1 MHKIQTYCQVKFLE
15 VFFNSIPEVSLSELI
30 SGSKNSKIYIE
41 LSSFL
46 YSKACISVDNIAQI
60 LSLAQNGNPFFKKL
74 IKASTSGGSEII
86 DSSKLFEHLL
96 TELQVALHTPANSVH
111 LYYQK
116 NSVLSR
122 SNYGWLTLHDENWQ
136 SRFAHLSI
144 KKSYKVDRN
153 EALNTFTGW
162 SVLKHIHLPINAA
175 VIVDNYILDKPDY
188 YENNIFEV
196 MRHLLPDGLD
206 HLNFDLAI
214 ITKRDLVNPKG
225 KLEIL
230 NNFIQNLH
238 LSYSVMITIY
248 CTPADNPHDR
258 DVLTNYYRIHS
269 GHSLDYYNKNGNII
283 KDTTF
288 QIIGLTGEENNPHNL
303 ILRNIANV
311 ASRGKLDFDMYGAGG
326 NRLFNT

>member
-15 VFFNSIPEVSLSELI
+15 VFFNNIPEVSLSEMI
-30 SGSKNSKIYIE
+30 SGSENSKIYIE

-46 YSKACISVDNIAQI
+46 YSKACISVDSIAQI

-86 DSSKLFEHLL
+86 DYSKFFNNLL
-96 TELQVALHTPANSVH
+96 TELQVALNTPANSVH
-111 LYYQK
+111 MYYQQ
-116 NSVLSR
+116 NTVLSN
-122 SNYGWLTLHDENWQ
+122 SKFGWLTLDNENWQ
-136 SRFAHLSI
+136 SRFGHLSI

-153 EALNTFTGW
+153 NALNQFTGW
-162 SVLKHIHLPINAA
+162 SVLSSIELPINAA
-175 VIVDNYILDKPDY
+175 VIVDNYILDKPDHY
-188 YENNIFEV
+188 KNNIFEL
-196 MRHLLPDGLD
+196 MRNLLPEGLD
-206 HLNFDLAI
+206 HLDFDLAI

-230 NNFIQNLH
+230 NNFIQNLQ
-238 LSYSVMITIY
+238 LSYSVKITIY

-258 DVLTNYYRIHS
+258 DILTNYYRIHS

-283 KDTTF
+283 KDTTL

-311 ASRGKLDFDMYGAGG
+311 ASRGKLDFDMYGDGN
-326 NRLFNT
+326 NRLFQM